1 MHFLSL
7 VFWERRYIVKTTYL
21 LIVDKMDSTI
31 MRKVQIAMAGTRGNN
46 SQAERSQR
54 SKTSSSRS
62 FQNSNHHNEHQP
74 KAPTKRN
81 HLQEPFMGTQK
92 HNLIICP
99 EGKMIKTN
107 ANCIF
112 SICYYLYSTQ
122 KKQGRSLLFNICYQ
136 NWQLHLLLSF
146 LPLFD
151 TRYL

>member
-1 MHFLSL
+1 
-7 VFWERRYIVKTTYL
+7 
-21 LIVDKMDSTI
+21 

-46 SQAERSQR
+46 SQAERSQ
-54 SKTSSSRS
+54 SLKTSSSRS
-62 FQNSNHHNEHQP
+62 FQNSNHHDEHQP

-107 ANCIF
+107 ANCIL

-122 KKQGRSLLFNICYQ
+122 KGKVGLCCLIYATKTGSCICSYPFSHFLTQDTYKAFLLFRFASGVRN
-136 NWQLHLLLSF
+136 
-146 LPLFD
+146 
-151 TRYL
+151 